1 MINSSRFEKMILESI
16 GDIQHSIS
24 DEHGRSSVPKA
35 MHDSHRSLEAAGYK
49 RVGFHSGRVSQT
61 HYYEH
66 SSKPAVSVSHFHD
79 GDQATVSVLNVQ
91 KHVRDAHGRPISS
104 GDIHSKEQGKGH
116 QFISS
121 IK

>member
-24 DEHGRSSVPKA
+24 DEHGSSSVPKE
-35 MHDSHRSLEAAGYK
+35 MHDAHKSLEAAGYK
-49 RVGFHSGRVSQT
+49 RVGFSSNPTSQQ

-66 SSKPAVSVSHFHD
+66 PSKLAVSVSHFHD
-79 GDQATVSVLNVQ
+79 GDQAPVTVLNTQ
-91 KHVRDAHGRPISS
+91 KRERDLHGKPISS
-104 GDIHSKEQGKGH
+104 GGVHTKEQGKGH
-116 QFISS
+116 SFISS